1 MRYIAAPQRSQGMLS
16 LEAEALGFCAA
27 VEVESPVWRGVMG
40 FGAGLAPV
48 GSDMPWIIER

>member
-1 MRYIAAPQRSQGMLS
+1 MLS